1 MKFEFTSA
9 WEISAGSW
17 GSGENSLDAAE
28 EFMIRVYGNEATG
41 SVSQ

>member
-1 MKFEFTSA
+1 MKSEFTSD
-9 WEISAGSW
+9 WEIAGSW

-28 EFMIRVYGNEATG
+28 EFMIGVYGSEATG